1 MSAKLIVSKHS
12 DPELARYHIVST
24 RFNSKYV
31 EIGSKIYMNKTDVDI
46 SDFIQL
52 GSESRMHSQLIL
64 NERIDV
70 TPFELTDTTNLID
83 IEVLNKSQDNI
94 IELNDDMLL
103 DILDSQPIH
112 EPRTYQINS
121 KLKIIVSAN
130 KLGKVCKG
138 ITKINYKSLT
148 NVTIKGMTKNM
159 FKINS
164 VDFQSMGIGGLNRE
178 LEELIT
184 QIIVP
189 RMYPEDILK
198 DVKYKH
204 AKGIILH
211 GPPGCGK
218 TLIARKLG
226 ELLNVKTVKLVNGPE
241 LLNKFVGETERNI
254 RELFADAENDKLNL
268 HLIIFD
274 EIDALTRTRKASSG
288 ESGVNCVNQLLTK
301 IDGVNEINNIIIIGL
316 TNRLDIIDPA
326 LLRTG
331 RFEIKLLIPLPS
343 EEGRR
348 EIFKIYID
356 NIPKINIPIELNPLI
371 DRLTKLTVGFSG
383 SDVEST
389 IRNAISR
396 SMSRNVDMKSMKLI
410 NPSFELTCED
420 FELAVEAISNSKF
433 INRYPIEKMKNIYG
447 CNGEEL
453 SMTDEFQRVSVSKIA
468 SINKFIDEM
477 RGFKTLYISSV
488 EELDLPELDI
498 CSNIKN
504 IFKQTEAG
512 NSILI
517 IHGYEN
523 LVCAGNRI
531 RLLMDSLISHKT
543 EFKRIIIALD

>member
-433 INRYPIEKMKNIYG
+433 INRYPIEKMKN
-447 CNGEEL
+447 
-453 SMTDEFQRVSVSKIA
+453 
-468 SINKFIDEM
+468 
-477 RGFKTLYISSV
+477 FK
-488 EELDLPELDI
+488 
-498 CSNIKN
+498 
-504 IFKQTEAG
+504 G
-512 NSILI
+512 
-517 IHGYEN
+517 
-523 LVCAGNRI
+523 LV
-531 RLLMDSLISHKT
+531 
-543 EFKRIIIALD
+543 